1 MGFGAIGGFSFG
13 GLANLRQAGMPGCLS
28 EALYQLTQS
37 ERSQEGS
44 GCPCKERAPRGERG
58 GFDRG
63 AGTLQLFPLP
73 RALQSLNDVM
83 PFLESLHPRAPS
95 DSDLRCS
102 TEWNA

>member
-1 MGFGAIGGFSFG
+1 MKRVGFGAIGGFSFG

-37 ERSQEGS
+37 ESSQEGS

-63 AGTLQLFPLP
+63 AATLPLLPLP
-73 RALQSLNDVM
+73 QGSAVSQ
-83 PFLESLHPRAPS
+83 
-95 DSDLRCS
+95 
-102 TEWNA
+102 